1 MQRFDRSS
9 HCGKVTEQLLGQDV
23 SVAGWVHRRRDHGGL
38 IFVDL
43 RDRSGL
49 LQVVFNPDFSN
60 DAHAFAHALR
70 SEFVIWAKGKVV
82 RRSTETINKD
92 MATGSLEL
100 QVEQLKILSKSKT
113 PPFAI
118 DELSSQVDEELRL
131 KYRYIDLRREEMQQR
146 IALRNKVIFLMREFL
161 HHDGFYDIE
170 TPVLTKNTPEGAR
183 EFIVPSRISHGSFYA
198 LPQSPQIYKQLL
210 MAGGMEKYYQVA
222 RCFRDEDLRA
232 DRQPEFT
239 QLDMEM
245 SFVEE
250 GDIQDMI
257 ERMFVHLYKHLY
269 NQDLQIP
276 LPRMT
281 YDEAFTKYGS
291 DKPDLR
297 FGIDIRDC
305 TAWFTGTELKF
316 IKAVL
321 DKNGKVGALHIPEN
335 SYKFSRSELVNW
347 VDKAMEL
354 GAKGLVWM
362 RLTDD
367 GKLESPIG
375 NFLSDDFVSQM
386 KKTFPELQNGS
397 VVFLIAGKYTEAW
410 TLLGRLRLRLAKE
423 LNLIPADSGFHLS
436 WVTDFP
442 LFDHDEETGGW
453 TSTHHPFTSPQAN
466 WENQTP
472 GEMKA
477 RAYDLICNGV
487 ELGGGSIRIY
497 DADVQSRVFDL
508 LGISKEDA
516 QKRFGFL
523 LESQLY
529 GFPPLGGIALGL
541 DRLVMLLSGANS
553 IREVIAFPK
562 TARGYDPLMD
572 SPTTVTSEQ
581 LLEYGL
587 AMVKKP
593 VNK

>member
-9 HCGKVTEQLLGQDV
+9 HCGKVTEKLLGQEV

-49 LQVVFNPDFSN
+49 LQVVFNPDFSD
-60 DAHAFAHALR
+60 DAHALAHALR

-82 RRSTETINKD
+82 RRSDETVNKD
-92 MATGSLEL
+92 MATGMLEL

-118 DELSSQVDEELRL
+118 DELSSQVDEEVRL
-131 KYRYIDLRREEMQQR
+131 KYRYIDLRRTEMQER

-281 YDEAFTKYGS
+281 YDEAFEKYGS

-297 FGIDIRDC
+297 FGTQIHDC
-305 TAWFTGTELKF
+305 TSWFADTELKF
-316 IKAVL
+316 IRAIL
-321 DKNGKVGALHIPEN
+321 DKNGKVGGLHIPD
-335 SYKFSRSELVNW
+335 SAYKFSRSELVNW

-362 RLTDD
+362 RLTEE
-367 GKLESPIG
+367 GLESPIG
-375 NFLSDDFVSQM
+375 NFLPADFLERI
-386 KKTFPELQNGS
+386 KKTFPEFKNGS
-397 VVFLIAGKYTEAW
+397 VLFLIAGKYSEAW

-423 LNLIPADSGFHLS
+423 INLIPANAGFHLS

-466 WENQTP
+466 WEMQTP

-572 SPTTVTSEQ
+572 SPTTVPSEQ
-581 LLEYGL
+581 LADYGL
-587 AMVKKP
+587 TIVKKP
-593 VNK
+593 IKK